1 MAQKSREEGENEML
15 GVGRYPLEGNFSVS
29 DKGWGGRGGT
39 GNLTCTAIPLGL
51 LGLGLVGLNRESM
64 ESNFDIS
71 EVTRCRNW
79 R

>member
-1 MAQKSREEGENEML
+1 MLL
-15 GVGRYPLEGNFSVS
+15 GVGRYQLEGTNFMLD
-29 DKGWGGRGGT
+29 DKGWGA

-71 EVTRCRNW
+71 DVSRFKNW